1 MTWLLILTAL
11 NAAYTAALP
20 SATIFYVANVVLH
33 LALGT
38 AAVLWL
44 GFIWRRSPKVAPLVL
59 AGILGVYLIFAGAT
73 TSHRWA
79 TPACGRR

>member
-1 MTWLLILTAL
+1 MAWLLILTAL

-44 GFIWRRSPKVAPLVL
+44 GFIWRRSPKVAPLFSGGVTSRS
-59 AGILGVYLIFAGAT
+59 IRLGSVRL
-73 TSHRWA
+73 
-79 TPACGRR
+79 PALPVR